1 MNKSWCNK
9 CKEDDDN
16 TAHENIQTNENT
28 SIEGKNYLFLDP
40 SETTNKTWSDMENEI
55 DHRIACEECTC
66 HTPNLPDLQR
76 NGIPGGVCHSTTVTV
91 TLNDLKCRLEN
102 TAFDH

>member
-1 MNKSWCNK
+1 MGVG
-9 CKEDDDN
+9 E
-16 TAHENIQTNENT
+16 ALR
-28 SIEGKNYLFLDP
+28 GKGWGFD
-40 SETTNKTWSDMENEI
+40 
-55 DHRIACEECTC
+55 C

>member
-1 MNKSWCNK
+1 M
-9 CKEDDDN
+9 
-16 TAHENIQTNENT
+16 
-28 SIEGKNYLFLDP
+28 
-40 SETTNKTWSDMENEI
+40 
-55 DHRIACEECTC
+55 C

>member
-1 MNKSWCNK
+1 MP
-9 CKEDDDN
+9 
-16 TAHENIQTNENT
+16 I
-28 SIEGKNYLFLDP
+28 
-40 SETTNKTWSDMENEI
+40 
-55 DHRIACEECTC
+55 C

-102 TAFDH
+102 TAFDHWNNSEFTKWGPQNVLHVYEKQVVLDQMFT